1 MVGRKKHEFV
11 KEMHGS
17 RYDARQFLQKIKR
30 ISEGFKTGSSFCK
43 DHDGNRMTDIKSSLD
58 QWRTHFNAIHNGDDT
73 YNTANE
79 MIRPSWPKLWIILP
93 QLHPQTGKKW
103 PLPISG

>member
-30 ISEGFKTGSSFCK
+30 ISEGFKTRASFCK
-43 DHDGNRMTDIKSSLD
+43 DQDGNLVTDI
-58 QWRTHFNAIHNGDDT
+58 RAHFNAILNDDGT
-73 YNTANE
+73 NNSANE